1 MPEFEYEENLIKK
14 KAIEEDLA
22 EEGEKSGIE
31 KDEKIDPEFEPEFI
45 TNERFD
51 PQKISINSKVI
62 ALDTVLRRLKNGS
75 ICLTPDF
82 QRKFVWDDTRKS
94 LLIESLMLRIPLPMF
109 YVSEDANGNWEVV
122 DGLQRLTTIKDFILG
137 DKKNGKGDVL
147 KNLEFWGKDFNGKTF
162 FEIEND
168 PKANRVVNNIME
180 SELSFTIIEP
190 DTPELVK
197 RNIFKRIN
205 TGGIRL
211 SPQEIRNALYQG
223 ESTELLITLSTSQA
237 YIDVLNDTVKDG
249 RMGGRELILR
259 FIAFNI
265 FYRERY
271 KGDMDDFL
279 SEAMIAINTG
289 NSCKYSLS
297 CPPLS
302 EDISKKFKVAL
313 YRNYEIFGEHSFR
326 KSLPGDERRSPINKS
341 LFEMWNNIF
350 ATMTESTFSII
361 KNNKEAFIQQYS
373 NLLFNDDFKNAISRH
388 GSSTSGVNSRFIK
401 TMNMIESFE
410 SEYEND

>member
-1 MPEFEYEENLIKK
+1 MFEVVDQDSLIDKDRPQ
-14 KAIEEDLA
+14 EDLA
-22 EEGEKSGIE
+22 EEGEESGIE
-31 KDEKIDPEFEPEFI
+31 KDFESEFV
-45 TNERFD
+45 TNEPFD
-51 PQKISINSKVI
+51 PQQISINSKVI

-75 ICLTPDF
+75 INLTPDF

-109 YVSEDANGNWEVV
+109 YVSEDVDGNWEVV

-137 DKKNGKGDVL
+137 DKNNGKGDAL
-147 KNLEFWGKDFNGKTF
+147 RNLEFWGQDFNKKTF

-180 SELSFTIIEP
+180 SELSFTVIKP

-223 ESTELLITLSTSQA
+223 KSTELLINLSTSQA
-237 YIDVLNDTVKDG
+237 YIDVLNGTVKDG

-265 FYRERY
+265 FFREEY

-279 SEAMIAINTG
+279 SETMVAINTG
-289 NSCKYSLS
+289 SSGRYNLRFTPSYESLA
-297 CPPLS
+297 L
-302 EDISKKFKVAL
+302 KFKVAL
-313 YRNYEIFGEHSFR
+313 YRNNEVFGEHAFR
-326 KSLPGDERRSPINKS
+326 KSLPGERKSPINKS
-341 LFEMWNNIF
+341 LFELWNNVFSSIN
-350 ATMTESTFSII
+350 ENTFKLII
-361 KNNKEAFIQQYS
+361 KYKESFLQLYR
-373 NLLFNDDFKNAISRH
+373 NLLFNDDFKNDISRH
-388 GSSTSGVNSRFIK
+388 GSSTSGVNSRFK
-401 TMNMIESFE
+401 KLVNMIDSFE
-410 SEYEND
+410 REYSND